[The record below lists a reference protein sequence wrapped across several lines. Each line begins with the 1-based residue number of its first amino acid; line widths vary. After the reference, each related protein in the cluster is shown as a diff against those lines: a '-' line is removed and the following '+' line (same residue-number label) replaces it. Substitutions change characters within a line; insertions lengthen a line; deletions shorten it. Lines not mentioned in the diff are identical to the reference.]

1 MVRRSPRELPALQGR
16 VQEEGQ
22 ACPRC
27 TSLWVLKVPFRFSGG
42 GGGGGG
48 VPTVVTFQAYFS

>member
-42 GGGGGG
+42 GG